1 MTCSLK
7 VYGIDKVPRSSIYS
21 EETLSLSPG
30 KMFKKK
36 IFAQHLLFSKQNCI
50 VLNQLRFFV
59 KRRLVMLVINN
70 ISVIKLNV
78 DECLINSKE

>member
-7 VYGIDKVPRSSIYS
+7 VYGIGKVPRSSIYS
-21 EETLSLSPG
+21 EETLSLFPV
-30 KMFKKK
+30 KIFKKK
-36 IFAQHLLFSKQNCI
+36 ILAQHLLFSKHNCI

-70 ISVIKLNV
+70 ISVIKLTI